1 MKICPCRHPGFAVF
15 LQHDFTDRMI
25 MEIYRKRLMPAVA
38 VILALIA
45 CDKTSGNE
53 NAAVPDSGAEPPVME
68 RPSDLVTEVYT
79 AYPSGVNACVD
90 SYLTLE
96 FKSVPRLG
104 RSGSIRILDQSGAVA
119 DVIKM
124 EDIAA
129 SHDARPQLTGT
140 SLFTTAMD
148 AIGSPA
154 AGRYRIVYY
163 DPVKVEGNT
172 VTVRLHSDRLGFGQ
186 TYSVEIGEGVIE
198 ADGFSGIGAGE
209 WTFTVMPQPEKDT
222 EVTVGSRDSDFMTV
236 QGAVNFAN
244 SCGQSHEMV
253 ISVSPGVYE
262 EQLYI
267 RSKNHL
273 TIRGAGKESTVIRF
287 DNCNA
292 YTDGVGSG
300 VASVPELGEAV
311 GKAGGRSV
319 VLVEDCDMLRF
330 ENLSLENTHGHGSQ
344 AETVYFNSDDGR
356 LIAVNCNFTGEQD
369 TVELKGWCLF
379 RGCTLTGDVDFI
391 WGYARTALFESCEIR
406 SCENANGGYIVQAR
420 CDSGDRG
427 FVFLDCDI
435 TAESGVAD
443 GSVYLARSGGD
454 GSCFDNVT
462 YIGCRMGDHIADAGW
477 YSSPAPN
484 PSAPSGENG
493 WKEYLSRNMSGVS
506 LDVSSRYSGS
516 RQISAQEYESL
527 YKDAA
532 AIFSDCPEGTDWV
545 L

>member
-124 EDIAA
+124 EDIAV

-493 WKEYLSRNMSGVS
+493 WKEYLSKNMSGVS

>member
-1 MKICPCRHPGFAVF
+1 
-15 LQHDFTDRMI
+15 MI
-25 MEIYRKRLMPAVA
+25 MEIHRKRLMPAVA
-38 VILALIA
+38 IILALIA

-198 ADGFSGIGAGE
+198 ADGFSGIGAGK

-222 EVTVGSRDSDFMTV
+222 EVTVGSRDCDFMTV

-300 VASVPELGEAV
+300 VTSVPELGEAV

-319 VLVEDCDMLRF
+319 VLVENCDMLRF
-330 ENLSLENTHGHGSQ
+330 ENISLENTHGHGSQ
-344 AETVYFNSDDGR
+344 AETVYFNSNDGR
-356 LIAVNCNFTGEQD
+356 LIAVNCNFIGEQD

-379 RGCTLTGDVDFI
+379 RDCSLTGDVDFI

-420 CDSGDRG
+420 CESGDRG

-435 TAESGVAD
+435 TAESGVAN
-443 GSVYLARSGGD
+443 GSVYLARSGGNAAD
-454 GSCFDNVT
+454 SDNVT
-462 YIGCRMGDHIADAGW
+462 YVNCRMGEHIAASGW
-477 YSSPAPN
+477 YSSPEPN
-484 PSAPSGENG
+484 PSVSSGVNG
-493 WKEYLSRNMSGVS
+493 WKEYGSKNVSGVPV
-506 LDVSSRYSGS
+506 DVSSRYQGS
-516 RQISAQEYESL
+516 RQLSSAEYEDM
-527 YKDAA
+527 YRDAA
-532 AIFSDCPEGTDWV
+532 AVFSDCPRGSDWAI
-545 L
+545 

>member
-15 LQHDFTDRMI
+15 LQHDLNDRMI

-38 VILALIA
+38 IILALIA

-198 ADGFSGIGAGE
+198 ADGFSGIGAGK

-222 EVTVGSRDSDFMTV
+222 EVTVGSRDCDFMTV

-300 VASVPELGEAV
+300 VTSVPELGEAV

-319 VLVEDCDMLRF
+319 VLVENCDMLRF

-344 AETVYFNSDDGR
+344 AETVYFNSNDGR

-379 RGCTLTGDVDFI
+379 RDCSLTGDVDFI

-420 CDSGDRG
+420 CESGDRG

-493 WKEYLSRNMSGVS
+493 WKEYLSRNMSGMF

>member
-1 MKICPCRHPGFAVF
+1 
-15 LQHDFTDRMI
+15 MI
-25 MEIYRKRLMPAVA
+25 MEIHRKRLMPAA
-38 VILALIA
+38 AIILALIA

-198 ADGFSGIGAGE
+198 ADGFSGIGAGK

-222 EVTVGSRDSDFMTV
+222 EVTVGSRDCDFMTV

-319 VLVEDCDMLRF
+319 VLVENCDMLRF
-330 ENLSLENTHGHGSQ
+330 ENISLENTHGHGSQ
-344 AETVYFNSDDGR
+344 AETVYFNSNDGR
-356 LIAVNCNFTGEQD
+356 LIAVNCNFIGEQD

-379 RGCTLTGDVDFI
+379 RDCSLTGDVDFI

-420 CDSGDRG
+420 CESGDRG

-493 WKEYLSRNMSGVS
+493 WKEYLSRNMSGMF

>member
-25 MEIYRKRLMPAVA
+25 MEIHRKRLMPAVA

-462 YIGCRMGDHIADAGW
+462 YIGCKMGDHIADAGW

-493 WKEYLSRNMSGVS
+493 WKEYLSKNMSGVS

>member
-1 MKICPCRHPGFAVF
+1 
-15 LQHDFTDRMI
+15 MI
-25 MEIYRKRLMPAVA
+25 MDTLFLKFAAAILIVA
-38 VILALIA
+38 ASSCQKNI
-45 CDKTSGNE
+45 DGTEDGQDGTS
-53 NAAVPDSGAEPPVME
+53 SS
-68 RPSDLVTEVYT
+68 RPQDLVTDSYI
-79 AYPSGVNACVD
+79 AFPSGSNACVD
-90 SYLTLE
+90 SYLTME
-96 FKSVPRLG
+96 FRSAPHLG
-104 RSGSIRILDQSGAVA
+104 KTGEIRILDA
-119 DVIKM
+119 DGDVVDLIRM

-129 SHDARPQLTGT
+129 LSDGKPQMTAE
-140 SLFTTAMD
+140 SVFTTAMD
-148 AIGSPA
+148 AIGSSA
-154 AGRYRIVYY
+154 LGYYRIVYY
-163 DPVKVEGNT
+163 EPVTVEGNT
-172 VTVRLHSDRLGFGQ
+172 VTIRLHSDKLEFGKEYRVDITEDALTAEGFD
-186 TYSVEIGEGVIE
+186 GV
-198 ADGFSGIGAGE
+198 SGGE
-209 WTFTVMPQPEKDT
+209 WSFKVMEQPGRVS
-222 EVTVGSRDSDFMTV
+222 EVTVGSRDCDFMTV

-273 TIRGAGKESTVIRF
+273 TIRGAGKESTVIMF

-300 VASVPELGEAV
+300 VTSVPELGEAV

-319 VLVEDCDMLRF
+319 VLVENCDMLHFR
-330 ENLSLENTHGHGSQ
+330 NISVENTHGHGSQ
-344 AETVYFNSDDGR
+344 AETVYFNSNDGR
-356 LIAVNCNFTGEQD
+356 LIAVNCNFIGEQD

-379 RGCTLTGDVDFI
+379 RDCSLTGDVDFI

-420 CDSGDRG
+420 CESGDRG

-493 WKEYLSRNMSGVS
+493 WKEYLSRNMSGMF